1 MPEVLI
7 RSLVERLTS
16 PTRNSGSTRGSYS
29 NPRMR
34 VKSATIGSVVSPLG
48 AVLGGTGKQATTNPY
63 RELFSLVLPFR
74 TSVAYPRV
82 GVGLAEVSPS
92 LLPKQTFDRP
102 TGNAASVSVGARAVA
117 ISVSTG
123 LSE

>member
-16 PTRNSGSTRGSYS
+16 PTHQSKSTRGNYS
-29 NPRMR
+29 IPRMR
-34 VKSATIGSVVSPLG
+34 VKSVSISAIASPLA

-63 RELFSLVLPFR
+63 RELFSIVLPFR
-74 TSVAYPRV
+74 MSIAYARTDA
-82 GVGLAEVSPS
+82 GLSGGS
-92 LLPKQTFDRP
+92 TTLLPKQTFDRP
-102 TGNAASVSVGARAVA
+102 TTSAIGLSVGARAVA

-123 LSE
+123 LAD